1 MNSAV
6 HSDPEVVAGARW
18 FWWIAGL
25 SLVNTVLLYAGADM
39 SFVVGLGITTLASIF
54 FSLPM
59 AILVIAVALGLYFY
73 FGFEAQKGQDWA
85 FYAGLAVYTF
95 DALIFVWLQ
104 DWMSV
109 AFHGLAIYFIVKG
122 LMALRARS
130 HAAT

>member
-6 HSDPEVVAGARW
+6 HPDPEVVAGARW

-25 SLVNTVLLYAGADM
+25 SLVNTVLLYAGADI

-54 FSLPM
+54 MTMTM
-59 AILVIAVALGLYFY
+59 AVVVIAVTLALYFF
-73 FGFEAQKGQDWA
+73 FGLEAQKGRAWA
-85 FYAGLAVYTF
+85 FYAGLAVYAF
-95 DALIFVWLQ
+95 DALVFVYIE

-122 LMALRARS
+122 LMALNARS
-130 HAAT
+130 KASA